1 MLVGFHQ
8 QAIINAAK
16 FLLHDGEIEAVGP
29 VDVSGI
35 NSESRITNNENILN
49 SLSTN
54 DSDLYPYKYIE
65 LPRLKP
71 CPLPF
76 GTVCGIMRGKFFEAE
91 GEKQISPA

>member
-35 NSESRITNNENILN
+35 NSRITNNENNLN

-54 DSDLYPYKYIE
+54 DPYPYKYIE
-65 LPRLKP
+65 P

-76 GTVCGIMRGKFFEAE
+76 GTVCGIMRGNFFEAE